1 MTTADHTPSRGCYQ
15 RGCRTEACS
24 NENYRYMSRLR
35 LEHHRGQRR
44 RTDATQTRHHIERLL
59 AAGWT
64 QAQIARAAGLA
75 HHLISDVRRGKQI
88 ISNNTAY
95 AVLSV
100 PIGTPPADTRDVNA
114 TGTMRRLRAL
124 VAIGWP
130 IDQLAP
136 QLGIFPT
143 ALGNI
148 TRGELAN
155 VRATTADTV
164 ALHYQHLIRRPGPS
178 NRSRILARK
187 KGWHGPAAWDDNI
200 DDPNAQ
206 PEECAPFEAAPKY
219 ERDPD
224 RKREIEH
231 LYLLGESP
239 EQIAKRLGGNEK
251 YIGDQLGAVLR
262 ERAARAEAA
271 RQAAKQRQ
279 LGVAA

>member
-1 MTTADHTPSRGCYQ
+1 
-15 RGCRTEACS
+15 
-24 NENYRYMSRLR
+24 MSRLR

-44 RTDATQTRHHIERLL
+44 RIDATQSRHHIERLI
-59 AAGWT
+59 AADWT

-75 HHLISDVRRGKQI
+75 HHIIGDVRRGQAVVA
-88 ISNNTAY
+88 NGTAL

-100 PIGTPPADTRDVNA
+100 PIGPPPNDIRDVDA
-114 TGTMRRLRAL
+114 TGTTRRLRAL

-130 IDQLAP
+130 IEQLAP
-136 QLGIFPT
+136 QFGIFPT

-148 TRGELAN
+148 ARGELAN

-164 ALHYQHLIRRPGPS
+164 ALHYQQLIRRPGPS

-200 DDPNAQ
+200 DDPSAQ
-206 PEECAPFEAAPKY
+206 PEDCAPFEAAPKY

-251 YIGDQLGAVLR
+251 YISDQLGAVLR

-271 RQAAKQRQ
+271 RQEAKQRQ
-279 LGVAA
+279 LAVAA